1 MFPVF
6 VLKQ

>member
-6 VLKQ
+6 